1 MNAPPVHKADA
12 AGSWT
17 TFHVFCLCLA
27 AALALPAAG
36 LAAQVHESDLTVS
49 SQVGKAT
56 TQAEGRNAESRS
68 VVHSVTIHPDART
81 GDVSVSGA
89 VDKVHSQ
96 SVGQNTSADSAVGG
110 VNVGG
115 K

>member
-1 MNAPPVHKADA
+1 M
-12 AGSWT
+12 
-17 TFHVFCLCLA
+17 
-27 AALALPAAG
+27 
-36 LAAQVHESDLTVS
+36 
-49 SQVGKAT
+49 
-56 TQAEGRNAESRS
+56 
-68 VVHSVTIHPDART
+68 TIHPDART
-81 GDVSVSGA
+81 GDVRVSGA